1 MDLKALLG
9 EIEKDVTDALG
20 SVNAAPTPQPQPT
33 PAPTPAPA
41 PAPAPAPTPAPA
53 SQPAPKQPR
62 HPQRHPA
69 PTPAPAPQPRHPQRH
84 PAPSPAETALVT
96 QIDSLLD
103 QVIAATKQLADV
115 TDRQHIQAA
124 MDIADDAADLRRA
137 FDSVF

>member
-33 PAPTPAPA
+33 PAPALAPA
-41 PAPAPAPTPAPA
+41 SAPDPAPAPTPAPA
-53 SQPAPKQPR
+53 PQPTPAPQPAPQPPPQPR

-69 PTPAPAPQPRHPQRH
+69 PTG
-84 PAPSPAETALVT
+84 AETALVEG
-96 QIDSLLD
+96 IDALLT
-103 QVIAATKQLADV
+103 QVIAAAKQLADV

-124 MDIADDAADLRRA
+124 MDIADAAADLRRA

>member
-1 MDLKALLG
+1 MDLKGLLG
-9 EIEKDVTDALG
+9 EIERDVTDALG
-20 SVNAAPTPQPQPT
+20 SINAVPTPQPQ
-33 PAPTPAPA
+33 PTPAPA

-69 PTPAPAPQPRHPQRH
+69 PTPA
-84 PAPSPAETALVT
+84 ETALVEG
-96 QIDSLLD
+96 IDALLT
-103 QVIAATKQLADV
+103 QVIAAAKQLADV